1 VIPLSRHEHC
11 FSIEICL
18 LEIEEGLVLHQEKL
32 FTLWLIVILV
42 DTAEVQLCI
51 SQDRLSAMLIAYAMI
66 SRQVVSERV
75 IIAVR
80 LMMQAHNTGKSGRG
94 KVLGKN
100 EERHRTPAFL
110 QQSTGT
116 GTDRHAESLTL
127 V

>member
-1 VIPLSRHEHC
+1 MIPLSRHEHC

-66 SRQVVSERV
+66 SCQVVSERV
-75 IIAVR
+75 IIVVR
-80 LMMQAHNTGKSGRG
+80 LMMQAHNTGKSGRE
-94 KVLGKN
+94 VLGKN
-100 EERHRTPAFL
+100 EERHHTPAFV